1 MGEGWHSVRR
11 GLYIGNEDH
20 QLGTGFTVHE
30 RIISAVRRVEF
41 VGDKMLY
48 LILRGG

>member
-30 RIISAVRRVEF
+30 RIISTVRRVEV
-41 VGDKMLY
+41 VGYKMY